1 MPSSTQP
8 TVLCVDDDK
17 VILTLFERLL
27 TNNGYAVVTAESGDQ
42 ALEVIQQTRPDLIL
56 LDVMMPGMDGPAT
69 LAALRELPATAATPI
84 IFMTAKI
91 QPHEMDHYRALGSAG
106 VIAKPF
112 DPTTLPQ
119 KVRDLWREH
128 HT

>member
-42 ALEVIQQTRPDLIL
+42 ALEVIQDTRPDLIL
-56 LDVMMPGMDGPAT
+56 LDIMMPGMDGYEVCSR
-69 LAALRELPATAATPI
+69 L
-84 IFMTAKI
+84 
-91 QPHEMDHYRALGSAG
+91 Q
-106 VIAKPF
+106 
-112 DPTTLPQ
+112 
-119 KVRDLWREH
+119 
-128 HT
+128 